1 MTEIIE
7 GEVWKD
13 VVGYEGLYMISDKG
27 RVLSCKK
34 SIIRNNGR
42 PANFPEKIMKPM
54 INHKGY
60 EFIDLRKKGSRK
72 GGYVHRLVAKA
83 FLDNNG
89 NKPQVNHKNGIKTD
103 NNLCNLEWV
112 TNQENMVHAYK
123 NGLKNNSAAAKS
135 RERKVIQLDENGN
148 FVKEFKS
155 INKAILETKTN
166 NISAVCRGVRE
177 RAGGFKWMYS
187 TELGGDSNVSR

>member
-1 MTEIIE
+1 MSEIIE
-7 GEVWKD
+7 DEVWKD

-42 PANFPEKIMKPM
+42 PTNFPEKIMKPM

-60 EFIDLRKKGSRK
+60 EIIDLRKKGSRK
-72 GGYVHRLVAKA
+72 CGFVHRLVAKA

-103 NNLCNLEWV
+103 NNLNNLEWV
-112 TNQENMVHAYK
+112 TNQENMTHAFE
-123 NGLKNNSAAAKS
+123 NGLTNNSAASKS
-135 RERKVIQLDENGN
+135 RERRVVQLDKKGN
-148 FVKEFKS
+148 FLKEFNS
-155 INKAILETKTN
+155 INDAIIETEIN
-166 NISAVCRGVRE
+166 NISAVCRGTRKF
-177 RAGGFKWMYS
+177 AGGFRWTYS
-187 TELGGDSNVSR
+187 TEFGGDSNVSR